1 MSFQS
6 QSAVFYGVNV
16 CSFAHVGGQIESVEG
31 VSVSV
36 VVIVDDQSSVAV
48 VHVRGL
54 VQQAQDFCVSAPVSK
69 IWGKRCFM
77 GEALIVGGQGQVVE
91 AKVPEVERVFFTV
104 AVESGVGDQSQENSP
119 GQLPDDEIFSAEGLS
134 TCWDDKSH
142 DDTPPQRI
150 FGRDIFLKLFDVCQ
164 AHAGIDFDASYE

>member
-1 MSFQS
+1 M
-6 QSAVFYGVNV
+6 FYGVNV
-16 CSFAHVGGQIESVEG
+16 CSFAHVSGQIESVDD

-36 VVIVDDQSSVAV
+36 LVVVDDQPSVTV

-69 IWGKRCFM
+69 VWGKDRFM

-91 AKVPEVERVFFTV
+91 ARVPEVEWVFFTI

-119 GQLPDDEIFSAEGLS
+119 GQLPSDEVFSAEGLS
-134 TCWDDKSH
+134 IGWDNKSR
-142 DDTPPQRI
+142 DDASPQRI

-164 AHAGIDFDASYE
+164 GHGGVDFDFPHE